1 MRILHLSDTH
11 LGTTSWVRGAPRDYR
26 RSLDHERA
34 LLAALDPAMRGRVD
48 LVVHTGDLFDRS
60 RPPEAAVRRLSSI
73 LSNLARRVPVVLM
86 PGNHDR
92 RGIRHNLPT
101 HLPNVHV
108 FDRAER
114 LDIAGVR
121 LGIVPYVGDADGWA
135 TAAERACRGGV
146 DLLLSHQAFH
156 GAVVPGFTFRES
168 QQVDTIA
175 EQHLPRGVKW
185 ILCGHIHPRQAIR
198 LGEATVVHPGST
210 ERTAFS
216 ERLQPK
222 GYVLWTLDGPT
233 RWRFVDLPTRKMVVV
248 GVEDH
253 LADVTPGCLVRITPD
268 LNTTELEEEVMRR
281 GGWLCGP
288 PPEAAPVARRPRP
301 PKKQLKLWQR

>member
-11 LGTTSWVRGAPRDYR
+11 LGTRTWVRGAPRDWR

-34 LLAALDPAMRGRVD
+34 LLAALEPAMRGRID

-73 LSNLARRVPVVLM
+73 LGNLARKVPVVLM

-92 RGIRHNLPT
+92 QGIRRNLPT
-101 HLPNVHV
+101 HLPDLHV

-114 LDIAGVR
+114 VEVAGAR
-121 LGIVPYVGDADGWA
+121 LGVVPYVSDPQGWA
-135 TAAERACRGGV
+135 AAAERACRGGV
-146 DLLLSHQAFH
+146 DLLLAHQAFH
-156 GAVVPGFTFRES
+156 GAVVPGFTFAAGA
-168 QQVDTIA
+168 QGDTIG
-175 EQHLPRGVKW
+175 EHHLPRGVKW

-198 LGEATVVHPGST
+198 LGEATVVHPGAT

-216 ERLQPK
+216 ERLQAK
-222 GYVLWTLDGPT
+222 GYVIWTLDGPV
-233 RWRFVDLPTRKMVVV
+233 RWRFVDLPTRPMVVI
-248 GVEDH
+248 GLEEH
-253 LADVTPGCLVRITPD
+253 LGHVTPGALVRITPD
-268 LNTTELEEEVMRR
+268 LNTPAMEQEVLKR

-288 PPEAAPVARRPRP
+288 PAEAPAQRRPRAP
-301 PKKQLKLWQR
+301 RNQLKLWQR